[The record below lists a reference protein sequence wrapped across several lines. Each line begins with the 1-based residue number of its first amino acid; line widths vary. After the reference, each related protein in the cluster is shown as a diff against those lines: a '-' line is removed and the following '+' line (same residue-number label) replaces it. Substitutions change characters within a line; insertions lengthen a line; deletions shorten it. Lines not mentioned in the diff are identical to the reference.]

1 MNKKTLAIAEEA
13 LLDFMKKNIQEFRY
27 YRGRI
32 IKSETMSKPNQQMV
46 SAAEKK
52 VNWYKVELYD
62 LEGEL
67 EMLREELD
75 QAEES
80 DNSEEQDG

>member
-13 LLDFMKKNIQEFRY
+13 LLDFMKKNIQEFKY

-32 IKSETMSKPNQQMV
+32 IKSETIAKPDQRML

-52 VNWYKVELYD
+52 VSWYKVELYD

-67 EMLREELD
+67 EMLREKLD
-75 QAEES
+75 QVEES
-80 DNSEEQDG
+80 DNLEEQDG

>member
-13 LLDFMKKNIQEFRY
+13 LLDFMKKNIQEFKY

-32 IKSETMSKPNQQMV
+32 IKSETIAKPNQHML

-67 EMLREELD
+67 EILRDELD
-75 QAEES
+75 QVEES
-80 DNSEEQDG
+80 DSLEEQDG